1 MGELEQSI
9 VLEDEVIVEE
19 VEASEL
25 ADPIEEDLTEEVVNE
40 DAEEEEEAEEAE
52 EAEEVEEDEDEELEI
67 EDDVETEDD
76 LI

>member
-40 DAEEEEEAEEAE
+40 DAEEEEDAE
-52 EAEEVEEDEDEELEI
+52 EAEEVEDDEELEV